1 MKEGTGGTERE
12 GGGSGRRGWLCVSRG
27 PPRELCS
34 REPGHWGEVVRACLK
49 QYTQGF
55 SQSSHTQ
62 CARSMSLSQHSP
74 AVHQHI
80 QSNRGKTSH
89 VSRRTHAQ
97 RPDQKHTTNTD
108 GLTQHT
114 IDSTRQ
120 THSHSACTC
129 TVTHCPY
136 ICVNSLSTGDT
147 NTKQTRR
154 RGRERAC
161 LCASRLGETLRR

>member
-12 GGGSGRRGWLCVSRG
+12 GGGSGRRGRLCVSRG

-80 QSNRGKTSH
+80 QSNREKNSR
-89 VSRRTHAQ
+89 VSLHTHAQ

-108 GLTQHT
+108 ALTQHT
-114 IDSTRQ
+114 APLKHNRLN
-120 THSHSACTC
+120 SANSKSP
-129 TVTHCPY
+129 TVCRYLH
-136 ICVNSLSTGDT
+136 GDT
-147 NTKQTRR
+147 LLISVRAVEAHTQSKHA
-154 RGRERAC
+154 GGKRERE
-161 LCASRLGETLRR
+161 SRLAETLRR